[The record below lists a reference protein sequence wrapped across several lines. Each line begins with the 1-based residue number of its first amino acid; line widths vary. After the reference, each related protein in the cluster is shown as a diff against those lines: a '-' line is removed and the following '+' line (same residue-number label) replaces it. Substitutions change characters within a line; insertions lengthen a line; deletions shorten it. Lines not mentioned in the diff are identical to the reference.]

1 MHPIVFVLLSIMATA
16 VVVFLMGIRIV
27 RPTHRGLIERLGKYT
42 GVLPNRVSIGSFL
55 SWTE

>member
-1 MHPIVFVLLSIMATA
+1 MDPIMFVPLSA
-16 VVVFLMGIRIV
+16 VAAILTVVLMGIRIV

>member
-1 MHPIVFVLLSIMATA
+1 MDPIVFVPLFVVAA
-16 VVVFLMGIRIV
+16 VVVVFLMGIRIV